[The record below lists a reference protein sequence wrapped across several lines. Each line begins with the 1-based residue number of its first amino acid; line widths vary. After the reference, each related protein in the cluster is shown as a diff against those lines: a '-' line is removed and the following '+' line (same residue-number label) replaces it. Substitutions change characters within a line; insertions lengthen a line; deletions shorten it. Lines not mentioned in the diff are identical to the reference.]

1 MDYYSS
7 TRARHFPMA
16 SIPPTIREDE
26 EYGSVTNNSGSG
38 ILQTHHSEYSDGMN
52 YQISDSSNSS
62 ASGPSTA
69 GGALVPSSSSGIG
82 SKRNKKSTVNN
93 NPLISE
99 TEKCNVCGEAAA
111 KHVHYGATTCFRYE
125 YIPSRAY

>member
-1 MDYYSS
+1 
-7 TRARHFPMA
+7 
-16 SIPPTIREDE
+16 
-26 EYGSVTNNSGSG
+26 
-38 ILQTHHSEYSDGMN
+38 MN

-62 ASGPSTA
+62 ASGPST

-99 TEKCNVCGEAAA
+99 RKNVTFVEKRLQNMFIMEQ
-111 KHVHYGATTCFRYE
+111 
-125 YIPSRAY
+125 PRALVAEHFLGDQFKIKVQNSTS